1 MKTENPKGSTSEPRC
16 TCIAE
21 GSGKCKFPHPCR
33 QCYSYHPGVSCYW
46 HSQGKTPADKKPGRT
61 FELSNG
67 NLGCAECCNGDRCDD
82 ASHHSR
88 DNCPFCLGSGTNA
101 TLKLAPQP
109 ATLSPD
115 PNIGFGLC
123 QYCRSPLEVWDQ
135 NPDYIVCTKCSY
147 RRWNEMRPTP
157 PCCTGGKPKPVA
169 APEPADQ
176 SSTGKELV
184 WMDESHGRWAVFVG
198 NVFCGYEL
206 SEERAKDKVAALLEA
221 IQESIAA
228 PMEAFTA
235 EPAQSSSGCCAN
247 SWGSCSPAVVTTG
260 FTVTIKFHTADADR
274 ALLSPDLVRRRIGAV
289 LDTCGNI
296 QEEIDYTLEVTRNYD

>member
-16 TCIAE
+16 VTCGKLAYARCDIPGANTTFCGAHFDMAMIAGWKPALY
-21 GSGKCKFPHPCR
+21 GSDLEKQYMKERGIEPNPCPTATAPTF
-33 QCYSYHPGVSCYW
+33 PGV
-46 HSQGKTPADKKPGRT
+46 KKG
-61 FELSNG
+61 FEPPL
-67 NLGCAECCNGDRCDD
+67 AE
-82 ASHHSR
+82 
-88 DNCPFCLGSGTNA
+88 
-101 TLKLAPQP
+101 QP
-109 ATLSPD
+109 AAPSPGITVIKLQSEYPRD
-115 PNIGFGLC
+115 F
-123 QYCRSPLEVWDQ
+123 
-135 NPDYIVCTKCSY
+135 VCYECKDNNHTHCVGVPCNCKC
-147 RRWNEMRPTP
+147 PAQP
-157 PCCTGGKPKPVA
+157 A
-169 APEPADQ
+169 LEPADQ